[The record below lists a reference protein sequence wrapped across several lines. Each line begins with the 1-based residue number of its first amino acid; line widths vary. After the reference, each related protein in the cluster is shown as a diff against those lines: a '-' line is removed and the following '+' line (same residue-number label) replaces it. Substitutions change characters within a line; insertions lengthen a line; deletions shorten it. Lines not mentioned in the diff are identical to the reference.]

1 MTNSFPITNIGTDFA
16 QMVMGNMVKVGR
28 GIAVRF
34 GTTGRGVYPNYEV
47 RYADGT
53 VRAFRGRTHQL
64 FFGGEGRF
72 SDGHLSR
79 EYGFEEIVALAR

>member
-1 MTNSFPITNIGTDFA
+1 MTNTLSVTNIGTDFA
-16 QMVMGNMVKVGR
+16 QMVMGNMVKAGH
-28 GIAVRF
+28 GMSVRF
-34 GTTGRGVYPNYEV
+34 GTTGRGIYPNYQI

-64 FFGGEGRF
+64 FFGQDGQF
-72 SDGHLSR
+72 SPLRLSR